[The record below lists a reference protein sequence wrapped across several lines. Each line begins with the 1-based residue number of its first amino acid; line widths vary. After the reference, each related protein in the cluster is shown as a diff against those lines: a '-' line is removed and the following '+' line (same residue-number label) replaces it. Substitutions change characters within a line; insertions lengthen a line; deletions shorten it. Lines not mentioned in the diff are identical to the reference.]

1 MQASRVI
8 ERQSL
13 KYYPRKSSKNFRTK
27 SLWAYMKEPW
37 KYLRLQKI
45 FIAVLPLFYDCL
57 ILKFL
62 ILTKNNLI
70 LILIMPQSLWA

>member
-1 MQASRVI
+1 M
-8 ERQSL
+8 
-13 KYYPRKSSKNFRTK
+13 K
-27 SLWAYMKEPW
+27 SLRTYMKEPW

-45 FIAVLPLFYDCL
+45 LIAVLPLFYDYL
-57 ILKFL
+57 IPKFL